1 MQWKKMIINSINQE
15 VNLDESNYDEPDE
28 ENNDK

>member
-15 VNLDESNYDEPDE
+15 VNLDESNDDEPDE